1 MEERKC
7 NGVRFSPIDLRDFRV
22 SSSAEN
28 VQLPANYM
36 LEPKRI
42 KDQGN
47 VNSCVAHSLSSMLE
61 NKWKKDFSV
70 GFIYGYRPEGYYQG
84 EGMYPRDAL
93 KTLQKIGDVKE
104 EDFPYNEEM
113 QEIKHKVDNSF
124 SLLEAQADDYK
135 ISAYARLESI
145 NEIKSWLYTKGIA
158 VPVAIPTEK
167 LELDE
172 NNIILIPKVYPNY
185 GHELLII
192 GWDECGFIV
201 QNSWGDHWGES
212 GLATLPYEYK
222 IQEAWGVTLTE
233 FQKEN
238 DIKKPSFNIIR
249 KIIMTII
256 RILIK
261 TFKGGN

>member
-7 NGVRFSPIDLRDFRV
+7 NGVLFSPTDLRDFRV
-22 SSSAEN
+22 SNSVEN
-28 VQLPANYM
+28 VQLPATFM

-42 KDQGN
+42 KDQGT

-84 EGMYPRDAL
+84 EGMYPREAL
-93 KTLQKIGDVKE
+93 KTLQKVGDVKE
-104 EDFPYNEEM
+104 EDFPFNEEM
-113 QEIKHKVDNSF
+113 QEIKHKVDNNKD
-124 SLLEAQADDYK
+124 LLEVEAEDNK
-135 ISAYARLESI
+135 ISAYARLYSI
-145 NEIKSWLYTKGIA
+145 NEIKSWLYTKEIA
-158 VPVAIPTEK
+158 VPIAIATEK

-172 NNIILIPKVYPNY
+172 DNIIQIPKEYPNY
-185 GHELLII
+185 GHEMLII
-192 GWDECGFIV
+192 GWDEYGFIV
-201 QNSWGDHWGES
+201 QNSWGEYWGDK

-222 IQEAWGVTLTE
+222 IQEAWGVTLTKY
-233 FQKEN
+233 QKEN

-249 KIIMTII
+249 KIIMII
-256 RILIK
+256 IQALMK